1 MAESDSRPEVTRK
14 NAKYIVT
21 TLQMPEEKQ
30 RIHEEYSKFATRILW
45 LDEKVVEGA
54 FHINTA
60 WYIRATAKTMEDKP
74 HVHDSDEIIGFFGN
88 NADDPYDLG
97 GEVEIWLEDEQYII
111 DRSALIFV
119 PAGMVHCPL
128 VIRRVDRPIFH
139 FTTVTGRRY
148 LKEEQVGQEEK
159 A

>member
-1 MAESDSRPEVTRK
+1 LSEPDTRK

-30 RIHEEYSKFATRILW
+30 RIHEQYSEFATRILW
-45 LDEKVVEGA
+45 LDDKVVEGA

-60 WYIRATAKTMEDKP
+60 WYRKATPQTMEDKP

-97 GEVEIWLEDEQYII
+97 GEVEIWLEDEKYTI

-128 VIRRVDRPIFH
+128 VITRVDRPMFH
-139 FTTVTGRRY
+139 FTTVTGHKY
-148 LKEEQVGQEEK
+148 TKIEEE
-159 A
+159 